1 VVVVGAGAA
10 GLMACLE
17 LPAGCRVLL
26 LSQGHTP
33 PTASRW
39 AQGGM
44 AAAIATDDSPSLHR
58 EDTLRA
64 GAGLCDLAAVDLL
77 VSEAPA
83 CVERLLQ
90 LGLQLDRRDDGSLSL
105 TLEAAHCR
113 RRVLH
118 ARDQTGL
125 ALTELLERRVRERP
139 GLCWLADTLV
149 LQLWRDGGR
158 CRGVQVLQNGR
169 LGWLR
174 AGAVVL
180 ATGGSGA
187 LFSHSTNPPGARGD
201 GLVMAW
207 EAGATLR
214 DMEFV
219 QFHPTALMLDGAPHF
234 LLSEAL
240 RGEGARLLDA
250 AGQPVLPSGGELMAR
265 DRLSRALRLTM
276 LAQGVDR
283 LWLDLRPVGAARLQR
298 QFPAI
303 LERCRSLGLEP
314 LEQPLPISP
323 AAHYWM
329 GGVRTDLQALTDLP
343 GLYAIGEVASSG
355 VHGANRLASN
365 SLMECLVM
373 ARQLQGLVPAT
384 DRDQTPVEA
393 APPLELAINPQEL
406 ELLERDGERLRQL
419 CWRVAGVARD
429 GGSLRS
435 ALAEEDR
442 HQRELGLDQPL
453 AAVLASTPCRWHPVD
468 PRQQRWLE
476 ALWSRR
482 SLGRV
487 ALLLLEAAA
496 FRQESRGGHHRVD
509 APSPQPFWQR
519 HTLQQRGRAIHSGP
533 VL

>member
-1 VVVVGAGAA
+1 
-10 GLMACLE
+10 MACLE
-17 LPAGCRVLL
+17 LPVDCRVLL
-26 LSQGHTP
+26 LSQGSTP

-44 AAAIATDDSPSLHR
+44 AAAIAADDDPALHR
-58 EDTLRA
+58 QDTLRA
-64 GAGLCDLAAVDLL
+64 GADLCDPAAVDLL
-77 VSEAPA
+77 VTQAPA

-90 LGLQLDRRDDGSLSL
+90 LGLQLDRRGDGSLSL
-105 TLEAAHCR
+105 TLEAAHSR

-125 ALTELLERRVRERP
+125 ALTELLEQRVRQRA
-139 GLCWLADTLV
+139 GLCWLAETLV
-149 LQLWRDGGR
+149 LQLWRQGGR
-158 CRGVQVLQNGR
+158 CQGVQVLHAGR

-207 EAGATLR
+207 AAGATLR

-219 QFHPTALMLDGAPHF
+219 QFHPTALMLEGAPHF

-250 AGQPVLPSGGELMAR
+250 GGQPVLPPGGELMAR

-276 LAQGVDR
+276 LDQGVDR
-283 LWLDLRPVGAARLQR
+283 LWLDLRPVGAARLQG

-373 ARQLQGLVPAT
+373 ARQLRGLLSASHHGGAPAG
-384 DRDQTPVEA
+384 A
-393 APPLELAINPQEL
+393 ASAVELAITADTRMRL
-406 ELLERDGERLRQL
+406 EGDGEQLRQL

-429 GGSLRS
+429 GGALRR
-435 ALAEEDR
+435 ALAHERRRQE
-442 HQRELGLDQPL
+442 ELGLEALL
-453 AAVLASTPCRWHPVD
+453 APVLTSTPDRWRPVD
-468 PRQQRWLE
+468 ARQQQGLE
-476 ALWSRR
+476 AAWSRR
-482 SLGRV
+482 NLGRV

-509 APSPQPFWQR
+509 APASQPFWRR
-519 HTLQQRGRAIHSGP
+519 HTLQQRGRAIRSGP
-533 VL
+533 VG

>member
-1 VVVVGAGAA
+1 
-10 GLMACLE
+10 MACLE
-17 LPAGCRVLL
+17 LPRDCRVLL
-26 LSQGHTP
+26 LSQGSTP

-44 AAAIATDDSPSLHR
+44 AAAIAPDDDPSLHR
-58 EDTLRA
+58 LDTLRA
-64 GAGLCDLAAVDLL
+64 GAGLCDPAAVDLL
-77 VSEAPA
+77 VTEAPA

-90 LGLQLDRRDDGSLSL
+90 LGLRLDRREDGSLSL
-105 TLEAAHCR
+105 TLEAAHSR

-125 ALTELLERRVRERP
+125 ALTELLEQRVRQRP
-139 GLCWLADTLV
+139 GLCWLSETLV
-149 LQLWRDGGR
+149 LQLWRQDGR
-158 CRGVQVLQNGR
+158 CRGVQLLHAGR

-219 QFHPTALMLDGAPHF
+219 QFHPTALMLAGAPHF

-250 AGQPVLPSGGELMAR
+250 SGTPVLPRGGELMAR

-283 LWLDLRPVGAARLQR
+283 LWLDLRPIGAARLQR

-329 GGVRTDLQALTDLP
+329 GGVRTDLRALTDLP

-373 ARQLQGLVPAT
+373 ARQLQGLVPAAAHDGPSAT
-384 DRDQTPVEA
+384 AA
-393 APPLELAINPQEL
+393 APLDLAIATTTADD
-406 ELLERDGERLRQL
+406 LERDGERLRQL
-419 CWRVAGVARD
+419 CWRVAGVARH
-429 GGSLRS
+429 GGPLRR
-435 ALAEEDR
+435 ALAEETR
-442 HQRELGLDQPL
+442 RRQELGLEGLL
-453 AAVLASTPCRWHPVD
+453 APVLATPPDRWRPVD
-468 PRQQRWLE
+468 TPQQRWLE
-476 ALWSRR
+476 AAWSRR

-509 APSPQPFWQR
+509 APASQPFWQR
-519 HTLQQRGRAIHSGP
+519 HSLQQKSRAIRSGP
-533 VL
+533 VG